1 MVHFTQCGLRAL
13 FHSSVRITESPP
25 LGCPIR
31 EPRDQGTLAPPP
43 GLSRPAAPFLAGRPQ
58 GIRLGPALAWPYCP
72 FRALQA
78 SASAEGLLR
87 ISYLASLFVF
97 PSLVVSKSARG
108 KSPAPL
114 LEIRGFE
121 PLTSGLQSR
130 RSSQLS
136 HAPEKSLFGKSG
148 KKEGNGI
155 LGRRLQL
162 YTSCLP
168 LSKKGGDPAA
178 PSGTTT
184 LLRFH
189 PPREA
194 SLRQRPPCGWPAG
207 FGRAPL
213 GWCDGRCVQGPGT

>member
-43 GLSRPAAPFLAGRPQ
+43 GLSRPAAPFLAERLQ
-58 GIRLGPALAWPYCP
+58 GIRHGPVLAWPYCP

-108 KSPAPL
+108 KCPAPL

-136 HAPEKSLFGKSG
+136 HAPEKKRLREKR
-148 KKEGNGI
+148 KR
-155 LGRRLQL
+155 GRERH
-162 YTSCLP
+162 SR
-168 LSKKGGDPAA
+168 KAA
-178 PSGTTT
+178 PAVHQ
-184 LLRFH
+184 LL
-189 PPREA
+189 A
-194 SLRQRPPCGWPAG
+194 SL
-207 FGRAPL
+207 
-213 GWCDGRCVQGPGT
+213 